1 MINKKMNF
9 KENYKVHPISE
20 IITWSRVG
28 ERVHWE
34 LRKVAAKYIR
44 KSKRHRDRGPCS
56 DLVSTSW
63 ATHLASLDIQLP
75 MYRIRM

>member
-1 MINKKMNF
+1 MINKKKNF

-44 KSKRHRDRGPCS
+44 KSKRHRDGVFVFEGSYSPRAGTRHS
-56 DLVSTSW
+56 ASHMYHT
-63 ATHLASLDIQLP
+63 LAL
-75 MYRIRM
+75 